1 MYPFRL
7 HFYLSHMNLASLFSH
22 PAILLQHW
30 IGAVG
35 PAGAYLFL
43 FVAIFLETGIV
54 ILPIVPGDSLLLAA
68 GVFAS
73 LSKELSLPVL
83 IPLLAVGAVLGDQSN
98 YLIGKF
104 LGDKILKSP
113 KWKKRL
119 SAKLARSEEL
129 LNRFGRGAMFFS
141 HFIPVGRTFIPFLC
155 GISSLPWK
163 RFSAFNAPGDCIWA
177 AALLSV
183 GYYCAK
189 IPFVKKY
196 LGLIALVAVGGL
208 VASVLVSFFKSKRK
222 KGRGRPP
229 AGGGL

>member
-1 MYPFRL
+1 MHL
-7 HFYLSHMNLASLFSH
+7 VSLFAH
-22 PAILLQHW
+22 PGLFLQHW
-30 IGAVG
+30 VASAGLG
-35 PAGAYLFL
+35 GAYAFL
-43 FVAIFLETGIV
+43 FIAIFLETGVV

-68 GVFAS
+68 GIFAS
-73 LSKELSLPVL
+73 LSKDLSLPLL
-83 IPLLAVGAVLGDQSN
+83 IPLLALGAALGDQSN
-98 YLIGKF
+98 YLIGKL

-119 SAKLARSEEL
+119 SGKLAKSEEI

-155 GISSLPWK
+155 GISEFPWK
-163 RFSAFNAPGDCIWA
+163 RFSLFNVPGDCIWA
-177 AALLSV
+177 SALLSV

-208 VASVLVSFFKSKRK
+208 VASVLVSFFRSKRK
-222 KGRGRPP
+222 RGKG
-229 AGGGL
+229 